1 MDDQALAEIK
11 SAIGEFTSV
20 NTKALAE
27 TRETLSG
34 LTERVDQL
42 ETRANRIPAGGSRRK
57 SQFDGYSLARA
68 IKMAEGG
75 RLDGVEAEVHAEL
88 SKGRDCRGIVV
99 PTELLLGGSETKS
112 GPQLVL
118 PDNQGGYMVSTEVGK
133 LADRFRASLKVR
145 QLGCTVL
152 PNLTGFVDLP
162 NLASSGSTH
171 WITEHQATT
180 RSGVAFSKVT
190 LTPKTVSAQYEIS
203 RRLLLQSQEAMEA
216 VLRRDL
222 SYLLAS
228 AIDAAAIKNRTGQM
242 SEPLGVLDSVW
253 NVPKVTTETLFSDT
267 CANLIASLE
276 LDDVSGTGAFLT
288 NPKVMQV
295 ARKTHDVDNHVIPTS
310 ELFHNQRV
318 EVSTQVPDNIGASS
332 NKSALIFGLWSELIV
347 GYWSGIDI
355 LADRYSIAD
364 KGGMLLHA
372 FLDVDC
378 AVRHSEA
385 FAYAEI

>member
-1 MDDQALAEIK
+1 MTGILLGDVKDAVDGLSAAVDEFK
-11 SAIGEFTSV
+11 SHYDSRLDA
-20 NTKALAE
+20 
-27 TRETLSG
+27 
-34 LTERVDQL
+34 L

-57 SQFDGYSLARA
+57 SQFDGYSIARA
-68 IKMAEGG
+68 IKIAESG
-75 RLDGVEAEVHAEL
+75 RLDGIEGEMHAEL
-88 SKGRDCRGIVV
+88 SKGRECRGIVV

-118 PDNQGGYMVSTEVGK
+118 PDRDGGYVVGTEISK

-152 PNLTGFVDLP
+152 PNLTGFVELP
-162 NLASSGSTH
+162 NLASSGTAH

-180 RSGVAFSKVT
+180 RSGVTFSNVT

-203 RRLLLQSQEAMEA
+203 RRLMIQSQEAMEM

-228 AIDAAAIKNRTGQM
+228 SIDAAAIKNRSGQM
-242 SEPLGVLDSVW
+242 SEPQGVLDSIW

-267 CANLIASLE
+267 TANLLASLE
-276 LDDVSGTGAFLT
+276 LDDVSGTGAFFT
-288 NPKVMQV
+288 NPTVMKAV
-295 ARKTHDVDNHVIPTS
+295 RKTHDVDNHVIPAS

-318 EVSTQVPDNIGASS
+318 EVSTLVPSNVGASS
-332 NKSALIFGLWSELIV
+332 NKSALIFGLWSELFI

-355 LADRYSIAD
+355 LPDRYSVAD
-364 KGGMLLHA
+364 KGGLLLHA

-378 AVRHSEA
+378 AVRHPEA